1 MPGGAQFEM
10 RALGGTG
17 IRIKRTPAAL
27 SWVSK
32 SAIASSGSPLATIG
46 ELGPAWGLGTVP
58 QNFLSSKKRNSERR
72 KSQPSVPSSTGK
84 GEDEKEGAEEEG
96 ADLADGVAA
105 LLRSKMQKVR
115 LLSRAGTTRWGHMPS
130 QRLKPPVFISDSF
143 TRNITLT

>member
-1 MPGGAQFEM
+1 
-10 RALGGTG
+10 
-17 IRIKRTPAAL
+17 
-27 SWVSK
+27 
-32 SAIASSGSPLATIG
+32 
-46 ELGPAWGLGTVP
+46 
-58 QNFLSSKKRNSERR
+58 
-72 KSQPSVPSSTGK
+72 VPSSTGK